1 MAPHLIALTG
11 ATGALGGRLALRLAA
26 EGAPQRLVVRDPSRG
41 PRLPGAQ
48 VAVADGYADTAA
60 MTAALQGASA
70 MFLVSGREAPDRVA
84 QHVAAID
91 AAVAAGVGQVVY
103 LSFLGAAPA
112 CTFTLGRDHW
122 MTEQYLGRRAAENGM
137 RWTALRSSLY
147 HQGWVRWVGADG
159 VLRGPAG
166 TGRVASVSHDDLADV
181 ATAVLLDGHPEHHDR
196 TTYDVTGP
204 ALLDLD
210 EVAAEISAATGR
222 SVTYY
227 PETVDEAYESRARF
241 HAPRFEVDGWV
252 TSYTAIASGE
262 LAVVSDTVGRFAGRP
277 AQTFHDWLAA
287 NPQEW
292 QGLRA
297 R

>member
-1 MAPHLIALTG
+1 MVHDVIALTG
-11 ATGALGGRLALRLAA
+11 ATGSLGRRLALRLAA
-26 EGAPQRLVVRDPSRG
+26 EGASQRLIVRDPSRA

-60 MTAALQGASA
+60 MTAALHGASA
-70 MFLVSGREAPDRVA
+70 MFLVSGRESPDRVM

-91 AAVAAGVGQVVY
+91 AAVATGVAHVVY

-122 MTEQYLGRRAAENGM
+122 MTEQYLGRRAAESGM

-181 ATAVLLDGHPEHHDR
+181 ATAVLLDDHPEHHDR

-204 ALLDLD
+204 ALLNLD
-210 EVAAEISAATGR
+210 EVAAELTVTTGR
-222 SVTYY
+222 PVTYH
-227 PETVDEAYESRARF
+227 PETVEEAYESRARYQ
-241 HAPRFEVDGWV
+241 APRFEVDGWV

-262 LAVVSDTVGRFAGRP
+262 LAIVSSTVERFAGRP
-277 AQTFHDWLAA
+277 AQTFHDWLEV
-287 NPQEW
+287 NPEEW
-292 QGLRA
+292 QGLLA